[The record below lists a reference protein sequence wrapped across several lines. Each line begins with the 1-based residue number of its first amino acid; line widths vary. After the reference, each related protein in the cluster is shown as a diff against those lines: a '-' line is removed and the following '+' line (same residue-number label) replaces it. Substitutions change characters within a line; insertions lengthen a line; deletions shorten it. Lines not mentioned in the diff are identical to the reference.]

1 MGTDSTW
8 TGQNPWT
15 EHVFCVLG
23 TRSEGVDVV
32 SALQMLSMEPGQE
45 ALDMGSEGGQASQ
58 WEEGTLDTSS
68 VVTAV
73 TLGPLGRPP
82 EIETGDRS

>member
-1 MGTDSTW
+1 M
-8 TGQNPWT
+8 
-15 EHVFCVLG
+15 FCVLG

-58 WEEGTLDTSS
+58 
-68 VVTAV
+68 
-73 TLGPLGRPP
+73 
-82 EIETGDRS
+82 